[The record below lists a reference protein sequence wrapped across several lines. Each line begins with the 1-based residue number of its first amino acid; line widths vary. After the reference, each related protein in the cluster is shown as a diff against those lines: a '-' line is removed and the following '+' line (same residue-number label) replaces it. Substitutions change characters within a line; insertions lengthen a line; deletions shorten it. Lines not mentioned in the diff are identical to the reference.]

1 MSDRESI
8 DGRPVTEQQI
18 ADWAAQAEQG
28 YDVDALGARERGR
41 LGPSGA
47 RSRSIPHEQQLS
59 LDRHGVS

>member
-8 DGRPVTEQQI
+8 DGRPETEQQI

-28 YDVDALGARERGR
+28 YDVDAVRARGR
-41 LGPSGA
+41 GRTGPSGA
-47 RSRSIPHEQQLS
+47 RSRSIRHEQQLS